1 MTKTK
6 YRWTEEEQVQVKSVK
21 VVRKLRVFG
30 GKDLWKR
37 YALRPVTARVHT
49 ICELFSSAV
58 CTTYSCRVSAE
69 SSARISTTQR
79 SCRPSQVAVVEH
91 HEGHWTVGHQH
102 SLVRVRLYRSRL
114 YTLWQGRTQHFS
126 LEGKI
131 KIDRVKIEGP
141 KSADWVLG
149 KGQQPPPHP
158 KSALS
163 NICLSYSTQKWR
175 FNTCRCVIYVEALA
189 MLNDCT
195 TDSLT
200 VKLLLY

>member
-58 CTTYSCRVSAE
+58 CTTYSCGVSTE
-69 SSARISTTQR
+69 STDRISTTQR
-79 SCRPSQVAVVEH
+79 SCRPSEVAVVEH

-102 SLVRVRLYRSRL
+102 SLVRVRLQIAFIHTLTRAYPTFFIGGQNQNRSSQNRKAEERGL
-114 YTLWQGRTQHFS
+114 GPWQGPATPSPPQERT
-126 LEGKI
+126 
-131 KIDRVKIEGP
+131 
-141 KSADWVLG
+141 
-149 KGQQPPPHP
+149 
-158 KSALS
+158 
-163 NICLSYSTQKWR
+163 
-175 FNTCRCVIYVEALA
+175 
-189 MLNDCT
+189 
-195 TDSLT
+195 
-200 VKLLLY
+200 